1 MGTAPRPRFDSG
13 VERSERSEMMRKTKS
28 LFVFGVASLALA
40 LVTGDVAAQEILITP
55 ADPAISVGQ
64 TQQFTATGISTA
76 TALDAGSYHTCAILQ
91 DATVDCWGLND
102 YGQLGDGTQTN
113 SSTPVA
119 VGGVRDV
126 ATVTGGGFHTCARLG
141 DGTLRCWGR
150 NIEGQL
156 GDQAT
161 AGWFSATPVPVT
173 GITTALTVTGGGFH
187 SCALLQN
194 GTVRCWGLND
204 AGQLGNGT
212 VAPSLFP
219 LLPNP
224 TPSEVMDISTA
235 TAVSAGGWHTCA
247 LLQNGTV
254 RCWGQNNYGQLGDGT
269 PVPTPATSR
278 PTPVPVTV
286 TGITTA
292 VAIEAG
298 IFHTCAL
305 LQDGTMQCWGWND
318 YYQLGNQS
326 AINASSTP
334 VTVDGITPASLAPGA
349 EHTCVLH
356 RDGTAQ
362 CWGDNQYGQNG
373 NGSPSGIF
381 APPTAVVTGITS
393 AIALTSGA
401 EHSCAL
407 LPGGRVQCWGRGLH
421 GRLGNGTT
429 TDTFTPVSVVG
440 LGVTWTSSDTTVA
453 TIDATGLATGKNPG
467 ITTIGAASDG
477 RSGGTTL
484 TVQ

>member
-194 GTVRCWGLND
+194 GTVRCWG
-204 AGQLGNGT
+204 
-212 VAPSLFP
+212 
-219 LLPNP
+219 
-224 TPSEVMDISTA
+224 
-235 TAVSAGGWHTCA
+235 
-247 LLQNGTV
+247 
-254 RCWGQNNYGQLGDGT
+254 QNNYGQLGDGT

-349 EHTCVLH
+349 E
-356 RDGTAQ
+356 Q
-362 CWGDNQYGQNG
+362 
-373 NGSPSGIF
+373 SGR
-381 APPTAVVTGITS
+381 ALSWTG
-393 AIALTSGA
+393 
-401 EHSCAL
+401 E
-407 LPGGRVQCWGRGLH
+407 
-421 GRLGNGTT
+421 
-429 TDTFTPVSVVG
+429 FT
-440 LGVTWTSSDTTVA
+440 
-453 TIDATGLATGKNPG
+453 
-467 ITTIGAASDG
+467 
-477 RSGGTTL
+477 
-484 TVQ
+484 

>member
-1 MGTAPRPRFDSG
+1 
-13 VERSERSEMMRKTKS
+13 MMRKTKS
-28 LFVFGVASLALA
+28 LFVFGVASLGLA

-119 VGGVRDV
+119 VGGVSDV

-194 GTVRCWGLND
+194 
-204 AGQLGNGT
+204 
-212 VAPSLFP
+212 
-219 LLPNP
+219 
-224 TPSEVMDISTA
+224 
-235 TAVSAGGWHTCA
+235 
-247 LLQNGTV
+247 
-254 RCWGQNNYGQLGDGT
+254 
-269 PVPTPATSR
+269 
-278 PTPVPVTV
+278 
-286 TGITTA
+286 
-292 VAIEAG
+292 
-298 IFHTCAL
+298 
-305 LQDGTMQCWGWND
+305 GTMQCWGWND

-407 LPGGRVQCWGRGLH
+407 LP
-421 GRLGNGTT
+421 
-429 TDTFTPVSVVG
+429 
-440 LGVTWTSSDTTVA
+440 A
-453 TIDATGLATGKNPG
+453 
-467 ITTIGAASDG
+467 
-477 RSGGTTL
+477 
-484 TVQ
+484 